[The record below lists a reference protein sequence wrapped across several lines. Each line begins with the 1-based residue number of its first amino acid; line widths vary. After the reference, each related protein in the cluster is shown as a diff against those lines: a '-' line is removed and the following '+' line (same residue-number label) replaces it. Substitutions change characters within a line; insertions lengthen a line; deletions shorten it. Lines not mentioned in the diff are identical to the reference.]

1 MAYSS
6 PRIRQRRVAL
16 RRKFWQ
22 GLVLILVLGI
32 AMLLLWGLFRWG
44 KALVIRN
51 MAETVTV
58 NSGVLQNAADTEA
71 LVLIGSENLITA
83 NAAGIF
89 MPNVEEGQRVRKGEI
104 IGRLTSSAVSVADRG
119 VPLLAQSTGLVC
131 FHIDG
136 NEGLMTRDSW
146 EQLNLAQLPQKNPGQ
161 TVPMGEWVEAGRPL
175 ARILDNLAN
184 PMLGLEFSKKAVA
197 DTPGLEA
204 VEAGQILWIK
214 LLDKDPQAVNV
225 VSIQKDAEKI
235 RMAVQLDGFRED
247 LIHLRRTPATLI
259 VNQWKG
265 FIVPREALV
274 VREDVPGLYLL
285 RKGWTRWSSVEL
297 VGETKTQIVVKGLEE
312 GDVVVTNPG
321 LIKEGVRLQ

>member
-1 MAYSS
+1 MAYTS

-22 GLVLILVLGI
+22 GLILILVLGV
-32 AMLLLWGLFRWG
+32 ALLLLWGLFRWG
-44 KALVIRN
+44 KATVIRN

-58 NSGVLQNAADTEA
+58 NSGMLLNTADTEA
-71 LVLIGSENLITA
+71 LVLIGSESLITA

-89 MPNVEEGQRVRKGEI
+89 IPAVKEGQRVRKGEI
-104 IGRLTSSAVSVADRG
+104 IGRLTSSAVSAVDRRE
-119 VPLLAQSTGLVC
+119 PLLALSTGLVC

-146 EQLNLAQLPQKNPGQ
+146 EQLDLAQLPQKILGQ
-161 TVPMGEWVEAGRPL
+161 TVPSGNWVEAGRPL
-175 ARILDNLAN
+175 AKILDNLSN
-184 PMLGLEFSKKAVA
+184 PMLGLEFSKKTVT

-204 VEAGQILWIK
+204 VEAGQTLRIK
-214 LLDKDPQAVNV
+214 LLDKDPQTVKV
-225 VSIQKDAEKI
+225 VSVQQDAEKI
-235 RMAVQLDGFRED
+235 KMAVQLDGFRED

-274 VREDVPGLYLL
+274 IREDVPGLYLL
-285 RKGWTRWSSVEL
+285 RKGWTRWNSVEL

-321 LIKEGVRLQ
+321 LIKEGVRLY